1 MLHMK
6 DVSKVYR
13 TEMVETHA
21 LRKLALEVNEGEF
34 VAVTGPSGSGK
45 TTFLNVAGLLDA
57 FEQGHYWLD
66 GADVSR
72 LSDNQMS
79 RIRNEKIGFIFQS
92 FNLIPDLDVFDNVDV
107 PLRYRGLRAKERK
120 ERIERAVSQV
130 GLSSRLHHL
139 PSQLSGGQQQRVAIA
154 RVLAGDPKLIL
165 ADEPTGNLD
174 SGMAREIMD
183 ILDGINQSGTSII
196 MVTHNPEHAA
206 RAHRQLHIADGR
218 MVDIERLAP
227 SPLTR
232 PAGSPVSIIT
242 PATPATPVTA

>member
-1 MLHMK
+1 MLQMENITK
-6 DVSKVYR
+6 IYR
-13 TEMVETHA
+13 TGLVETRA
-21 LRKLALEVNEGEF
+21 LRSFSFTVEEAEF
-34 VAVTGPSGSGK
+34 VTITGPSGSGK

-57 FEQGHYWLD
+57 FEQGKYLLD
-66 GADVSR
+66 GVDVSR

-107 PLRYRGLRAKERK
+107 PLRYRRLGAKERK
-120 ERIERAVSQV
+120 ERIERAVAQV
-130 GLSSRLHHL
+130 GLSSRLRHL

-183 ILDGINQSGTSII
+183 LLEQINEAGTTII

-218 MVDIERLAP
+218 MVDMERIAP
-227 SPLTR
+227 LPLNR
-232 PAGSPVSIIT
+232 VPVPAAV
-242 PATPATPVTA
+242 